1 MNMKLYNL
9 FGVGAWEMGCGRGHS
24 VAVGIVDQTILGDW
38 TLLWAYLK
46 QSKIPFLDCLSH
58 ILTNGETLR
67 NPTIDCNTACL
78 LVLTECF
85 SCAIYSLWE
94 SEWLTSHL
102 ESPTAF
108 PLLIHKFLSY
118 TVFPSTVESIIIDRV
133 CFGSKWRCFKTVQ
146 QECQN
151 KFNPIVPL

>member
-24 VAVGIVDQTILGDW
+24 VAVGVVDQTILGDW

-85 SCAIYSLWE
+85 SCAIYSLCE
-94 SEWLTSHL
+94 SEWLFISFGKSNSISFTDTQILKLHCFSIYCR
-102 ESPTAF
+102 
-108 PLLIHKFLSY
+108 IHHHRPCVLWFKVEMLQNS
-118 TVFPSTVESIIIDRV
+118 STRV
-133 CFGSKWRCFKTVQ
+133 SEQV
-146 QECQN
+146 
-151 KFNPIVPL
+151 